1 MDESAISEEESKLR
15 ILLADTFR
23 NHGIECQGKD
33 NILIFPDQRMAAT
46 VQLFDRTSGAAAI
59 VQLDVALEIGLG
71 KKIIE
76 SCAGFGTD
84 IESATVEAWDGFLRN
99 SFHVL
104 LSAFFTRDY
113 DDQINRYEWTVGGC
127 DYEAVMSQI
136 SVRGRQPEKFPLKWL
151 DQFEDMV
158 KQESFSPGTHWIRL
172 YYAQSGWEM
181 VNCEIL
187 LDNADWTSKYSII
200 QSFEYPASENF
211 FSVRIFLVLKDRFD
225 VSRAASTIAWLN
237 NEDDEVID
245 RELIKEGMT
254 QAEAEAEK
262 ARVYIPLAFG
272 RVFLKGL
279 TTSKFSDEAV
289 VVDELDHKTEINLN
303 DEPIY
308 TEAYKLGEQ
317 IMKNGC
323 MNKEYFQLIFTQSSE
338 FNAYNNALLEGA
350 KPEDLDGGCFQP
362 PVIFLS
368 HYLSDVEDD
377 SPEFKKPKKNWKFWK
392 KK

>member
-1 MDESAISEEESKLR
+1 MDESTTSEEDSKLR

-23 NHGIECQGKD
+23 NHGIECQYKD
-33 NILIFPDQRMAAT
+33 NILIFPNQQMAAT
-46 VQLFDRTSGAAAI
+46 VQMFDRTSGSATI
-59 VQLDVALEIGLG
+59 VQLDVTLEIGLG
-71 KKIIE
+71 KEIIE

-84 IESATVEAWDGFLRN
+84 LDSATAEAWNGFLRN

-104 LSAFFTRDY
+104 LSAFFTQDY
-113 DDQINRYEWTVGGC
+113 DDQINRYEWTIDNH

-136 SVRGRQPEKFPLKWL
+136 SIRGRQPEKFPLKWL
-151 DQFEDMV
+151 DQFEDMI
-158 KQESFSPGTHWIRL
+158 KQGSFSPGTHWVRL

-187 LDNADWTSKYSII
+187 LDNTDWSSKYPLI
-200 QSFEYPASENF
+200 QTFEYPTSENF
-211 FSVRIFLVLKDRFD
+211 FSVRVFMVLKDRFD
-225 VSRAASTIAWLN
+225 VSKTASTIAWMN
-237 NEDDEVID
+237 NEEDEVID
-245 RELIKEGMT
+245 ERLIKDGMS
-254 QAEAEAEK
+254 QVEAEK
-262 ARVYIPLAFG
+262 ARLFIPIAFG

-323 MNKEYFQLIFTQSSE
+323 MNKEHFQLIFTQSAE

-350 KPEDLDGGCFQP
+350 KPEDLDGGYFQP
-362 PVIFLS
+362 PVIFLP
-368 HYLSDVEDD
+368 HYLPDAESD
-377 SPEFKKPKKNWKFWK
+377 SPEFKKPKKLWKFWK